1 MPAMHTTPAGQRSEA
16 DQRDEALSARS
27 EILRGVRETLPVLFA
42 VMAYGLVFGAQASQK
57 GLGLLE
63 VPLMTGSNY
72 AGGSEFAA
80 VGLWASPPPLVLIVA
95 FTFLINS
102 RHLIM
107 GAALTPHIRHLP
119 RWKALVVMF
128 FMSDESWALS
138 LSDTLVRTTAGH
150 RRPFSLRF
158 YAGCAG
164 MIYLGWLGSTT
175 LGAVI
180 GPFLGDVDRYGFD
193 MAFPAVFLVIIAG
206 MWKGPRAGRPW
217 LVSLVVAALAHLV
230 VPGAWY
236 VIAGTAAGLA
246 TASLW
251 PEPR

>member
-1 MPAMHTTPAGQRSEA
+1 MQTRPTGHRSET
-16 DQRDEALSARS
+16 QREDEALGAAS
-27 EILRGVRETLPVLFA
+27 EILRGVKETLPVLFA
-42 VMAYGLVFGAQASQK
+42 VMAYGLVFGAQAAQK

-107 GAALTPHIRHLP
+107 GAALTPHIQHLP
-119 RWKALVVMF
+119 RWKALVVVF
-128 FMSDESWALS
+128 FMSDESWALC
-138 LSDTLVRTTAGH
+138 LSDTLARTAAGY
-150 RRPFSLRF
+150 RRPFSLYF

-164 MIYLGWLGSTT
+164 IIYLGWLGSTT
-175 LGAVI
+175 LGAAI

-206 MWKGPRAGRPW
+206 MWKGPRAARPW

-236 VIAGTAAGLA
+236 VIAGTAAGLTAA
-246 TASLW
+246 TLW
-251 PEPR
+251 PEPQ